1 MNKILIISC
10 CLLFSACTT
19 VGKVVNPFYEPPADV
34 ALLGQVNDHALNPTK
49 NKTDTARQALAAL
62 GQHQQAHT
70 PRPYNPVYKPAMIR
84 LMWVPDHLNRHGDL
98 VPAHYYYLKV
108 KDGDWAVNDAF
119 ELEQQLGRK
128 NDTSN
133 LPFRRK

>member
-1 MNKILIISC
+1 MNKILIVFC

-19 VGKVVNPFYEPPADV
+19 ASKAINPFYEKPSET

-49 NKTDTARQALAAL
+49 NKVGTARQSLQAL
-62 GQHQQAHT
+62 GQYQQAHT
-70 PRPYNPVYKPAMIR
+70 PQPYNPVYKPAMIR

-108 KDGDWAVNDAF
+108 KDGDWAVKDAF
-119 ELEQQLGRK
+119 ELEKQLGGK

-133 LPFRRK
+133 VPFRRR